1 MQIPN
6 ILTMSRFFLAAGIM
20 ALLAIDMQFFKSF
33 ALLLFIV
40 GGITDYLDGYLARNV
55 YGVSSFG
62 KLMDPLADKVMV
74 CACFVGFVE
83 IQIPIKTLGSGDII
97 TASLVPAWIVVII
110 ITREFMVT
118 GLRLLA
124 ANKGRTISAGKWGKH
139 KTVWQIIAI
148 VVILLGLA
156 IRSDILRGT
165 DALVSGTFEF
175 GLRWTALTLS
185 VAVALITVA
194 SGVKYIS
201 EHSDL
206 VTRNM

>member
-1 MQIPN
+1 MRVPN
-6 ILTMSRFFLAAGIM
+6 MLTLSRFGIAAIIM
-20 ALLAIDMQFFKSF
+20 ALLAIDMPFFKSMAF
-33 ALLLFIV
+33 VLFIV

-74 CACFVGFVE
+74 CACFVAFVE
-83 IQIPIKTLGSGDII
+83 IQLPVTTLGSGDVI
-97 TASLVPAWIVVII
+97 TTSLVPAWIVVII
-110 ITREFMVT
+110 ISREFMVT

-156 IRSDILRGT
+156 VRSDILRGN
-165 DALVSGTFEF
+165 DALTLSTFDF
-175 GLRWTALTLS
+175 GLRWTALALS

-194 SGVKYIS
+194 SVVKYIS

>member
-1 MQIPN
+1 MQVPN
-6 ILTMSRFFLAAGIM
+6 MLTLSRFGIAAIIM
-20 ALLAIDMQFFKSF
+20 ALLAIDMPFFKSMAF
-33 ALLLFIV
+33 VLFIV

-74 CACFVGFVE
+74 CACFVAFVE
-83 IQIPIKTLGSGDII
+83 IQLPVTTLGSGDVI
-97 TASLVPAWIVVII
+97 TTSLVPAWIVVII
-110 ITREFMVT
+110 ISREFMVT

-156 IRSDILRGT
+156 VRSDILRGN
-165 DALVSGTFEF
+165 DALTLSTFDF
-175 GLRWTALTLS
+175 GLRWTALALS

>member
-1 MQIPN
+1 MQVPN
-6 ILTMSRFFLAAGIM
+6 MLTLSRFVFAGLIM
-20 ALLAIDMQFFKSF
+20 ALLAIDFQFFKSL
-33 ALLLFIV
+33 ALLLFIA

-74 CACFVGFVE
+74 CACFVSFVE
-83 IQIPIKTLGSGDII
+83 IQIPIKTLGSGDVI
-97 TASLVPAWIVVII
+97 TTALVPAWIVVII

-124 ANKGRTISAGKWGKH
+124 ANKSRTISAGKWGKH

-148 VVILLGLA
+148 VIILLGLA
-156 IRSDILRGT
+156 VRSDILRYADPLT
-165 DALVSGTFEF
+165 LSTFDF
-175 GLRWTALTLS
+175 GLRWTALALS
-185 VAVALITVA
+185 SAVALITVA
-194 SGVKYIS
+194 SGFKYIS

-206 VTRNM
+206 VTKNM

>member
-1 MQIPN
+1 MLKI
-6 ILTMSRFFLAAGIM
+6 F
-20 ALLAIDMQFFKSF
+20 AIQFFKSF

-83 IQIPIKTLGSGDII
+83 IQIPIETLSSGDII
-97 TASLVPAWIVVII
+97 TTSLVPAWIVVII

-156 IRSDILRGT
+156 IRSDILRGS

-175 GLRWTALTLS
+175 GLRWTALALS

-194 SGVKYIS
+194 SGIKYIS